1 MPEPDSVGT
10 EDALIYSA
18 ADLSHLQADVET
30 YGFGCLPHA
39 LSPALLQALQRE
51 AESRLG
57 LALFAEQTTDLSY
70 RARLTSL
77 GPLASQLLGGP
88 EARALLHAVFAE
100 QLTLAEGVSC
110 LTFYGEGDHLGP
122 HLDQPAAECVVT
134 ILVYLAANGATSP
147 SSPDTGLALRVYT
160 EQKPQ
165 DEEPRL
171 VIPTRAGAIVIGR
184 GSRVWHERP
193 RLLPG
198 EQVVAL
204 TGCFK
209 LLEHAITSATESGP
223 S

>member
-1 MPEPDSVGT
+1 MLETTSTGT
-10 EDALIYSA
+10 QDGLVYSTD
-18 ADLSHLQADVET
+18 DLARLQTDVQT

-57 LALFAEQTTDLSY
+57 LALFAEQTSDLSY
-70 RARLTSL
+70 RAKIVSL
-77 GPLASQLLGGP
+77 GSLALQLLGGP

-100 QLTLAEGVSC
+100 ELTLAEGVSC

-134 ILVYLAANGATSP
+134 ILVYLAATGAASP
-147 SSPDTGLALRVYT
+147 PAPDTGLVLRVYT
-160 EQKPQ
+160 EQKPEA
-165 DEEPRL
+165 DEARL
-171 VIPTRAGAIVIGR
+171 VIPTRAGAIVVGR

-209 LLEHAITSATESGP
+209 AAG
-223 S
+223 